1 MSDAKAY
8 INREV
13 ERRIRVSQLSVYVIV
28 IAASLWS
35 IFFIIVGDVAGAVI
49 SGIATFAYAICLIF
63 FLSKYQTLARVIWL
77 CNGLTALSAGCLVAQ
92 PGVAV
97 EILFIP
103 LMCMPFLSF
112 SWRSEKA
119 LLSFFVFIPLILWA
133 LILYF
138 DLSSKAP
145 ELFGWETIQSPLEA
159 GLINR
164 ALELTVSV
172 FLCAELI
179 YFSKLSMA
187 AEDESREA
195 QEKAEAAATAK
206 GDFLA
211 NMSHEIRTPMN
222 GMVGMIEV
230 LETMNPTHEQ
240 NRMLGIIRNSAY
252 ALLRIIDDILDTSKI
267 EAGKLEVVSAPTELR
282 PLIESVVVTL
292 QNMSDDFNVRIRMY
306 IDPDVPNRIMTDPG
320 RLRQI
325 LLNLLSNAVKYSAE
339 DLTSREGEVFLSVEM
354 SHASGLRI
362 TLKDTGIGMDEDT
375 LSKLFQPFMQADHS
389 STRRVSG
396 TGLGL
401 VITLR
406 LVERLGGHLSVDSTP
421 NVGTTVVLTMPVTH
435 PTEDIGKSQ
444 IDYSGVNIL
453 WVTQKSGVLPW
464 NINKFFEKMGMS
476 FSVVYVDDA
485 IDPSQVNVS
494 ANSIFVI
501 APNSP
506 ANIALWQEQI
516 RSCVDAPKFLLLTGV
531 RSERLG
537 RLQDDVI
544 RTQMFPMLPSEIM
557 RSIGILSGLVPDD
570 EPVKPITRVEDLT
583 QDQLE
588 RRGTKKLLV
597 VEDNEINQIVIQKQL
612 ELLGYSA
619 EVAQNGSEALILI
632 QKQN

>member
-1 MSDAKAY
+1 M
-8 INREV
+8 
-13 ERRIRVSQLSVYVIV
+13 
-28 IAASLWS
+28 
-35 IFFIIVGDVAGAVI
+35 
-49 SGIATFAYAICLIF
+49 
-63 FLSKYQTLARVIWL
+63 
-77 CNGLTALSAGCLVAQ
+77 
-92 PGVAV
+92 
-97 EILFIP
+97 
-103 LMCMPFLSF
+103 
-112 SWRSEKA
+112 
-119 LLSFFVFIPLILWA
+119 
-133 LILYF
+133 YF

-195 QEKAEAAATAK
+195 QEKAEAASTAK

-292 QNMSDDFNVRIRMY
+292 QNMSDDFNVRIRLY
-306 IDPDVPNRIMTDPG
+306 IDPDVPIRIMTDPG

-389 STRRVSG
+389 GTRRVSE

-421 NVGTTVVLTMPVTH
+421 NVGTTVVLKMPVTH

-476 FSVVYVDDA
+476 FSVVYVGDA

-544 RTQMFPMLPSEIM
+544 RTQMFPMLPSEIT

-632 QKQN
+632 QKQNYDVVLTDCHMPVMDGFEMSRKIREFEASEGLKRVPIIAITANALKGDADKCFAAGMDDYIAKPIEVKKLDAKLNGFLDS